1 MEIVSKIR
9 ESEVIR
15 QYQAGRQKVVEA
27 VLQNA
32 IVGKIVESYF
42 VFHILMCAI
51 VFTILGAYLW
61 HKRKLT
67 IFFFHIACMSV
78 GSFLLL
84 ANGIVAFRDTFL
96 VDNLSPIMQHSKKLK
111 VRVIHR
117 TINIVGSFFI
127 FLGYFFILSD
137 KFEEGESLLPK
148 SIHGCLGYIVL
159 ILIIVQSVSG
169 LDKLEVFRQYNTK
182 VKRWHNELGLFTWD
196 VICVTII
203 LGCLLLFGF
212 SFLFLF
218 VTGLITG
225 GWLSL
230 HLQIKKKMPE
240 FEEDIAG
247 IIHGSSKGG
256 GISSESSDLLS
267 YDGTGGNS
275 LINRDGD
282 DDDDDDDYVEELN
295 S

>member
-1 MEIVSKIR
+1 MEIISKIR
-9 ESEVIR
+9 DSDVIR
-15 QYQAGRQKVVEA
+15 HYQWGRQKAVEA
-27 VLQNA
+27 VVHNA
-32 IVGKIVESYF
+32 FVGKIAENYF
-42 VFHILMCAI
+42 VFNILMLTI
-51 VFTILGAYLW
+51 VFTILGAYLRN
-61 HKRKLT
+61 KRKLT
-67 IFFFHIACMSV
+67 IFFFHIACMSF

-96 VDNLSPIMQHSKKLK
+96 VDSLSPIMQHSKKLK

-117 TINIVGSFFI
+117 TINIAGSVFI
-127 FLGYFFILSD
+127 FLGYLFILSD
-137 KFEEGESLLPK
+137 KFEEGESLLPQ
-148 SIHGCLGYIVL
+148 SIHGCLGYLVI

-182 VKRWHNELGLFTWD
+182 VKRWHTELGLFTWD
-196 VICVTII
+196 TICFTVI

-218 VTGLITG
+218 LTGLITF

-240 FEEDIAG
+240 FEELDVVAAG
-247 IIHGSSKGG
+247 IYGSSKAVSG
-256 GISSESSDLLS
+256 ESSDLLPGS
-267 YDGTGGNS
+267 HDGS
-275 LINRDGD
+275 FINED
-282 DDDDDDDYVEELN
+282 DDDNNDYVEELN